1 MPSSDSGS
9 ARAASSA
16 FLAGITGWSDAN
28 HTRPRPRDESMNRTS
43 AGSM

>member
-1 MPSSDSGS
+1 MPSSESGS
-9 ARAASSA
+9 AWAASSA

-28 HTRPRPRDESMNRTS
+28 SSRPRPRDESMNLTI